1 MKRAVLKASVEK
13 EGEINPLKLV
23 MIDVATVEQKT
34 LIDFV
39 SQRSRNLFAMLPM
52 LDGFLQEDPD
62 VRNDRD
68 DFKAA
73 KAIVRSLA
81 TTNDHAERG
90 VALIQDATQSGCFTT
105 EEQLQYAL
113 QVIEQSRLAFPD
125 AKKSTLLKTP

>member
-13 EGEINPLKLV
+13 EGEINPLKRV

-73 KAIVRSLA
+73 EAIVLSLA